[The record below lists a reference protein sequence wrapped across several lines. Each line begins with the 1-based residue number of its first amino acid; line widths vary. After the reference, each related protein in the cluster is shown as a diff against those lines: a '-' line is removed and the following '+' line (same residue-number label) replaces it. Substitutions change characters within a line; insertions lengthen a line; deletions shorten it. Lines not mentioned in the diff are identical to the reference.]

1 VRERSEEEEE
11 RGGARSEEE
20 RGARRW
26 KSDGRALMRHR
37 NNTLP
42 IQCLYSRV
50 AGLPFCGPLNAF
62 RNDPEDNVGVVWEH
76 LGWGGAWLR

>member
-1 VRERSEEEEE
+1 MRERE
-11 RGGARSEEE
+11 RK
-20 RGARRW
+20 RRRRRRRRRASR

-42 IQCLYSRV
+42 ILCLYSRV
-50 AGLPFCGPLNAF
+50 AGLPYCGPLNAF